1 MSELSPV
8 TGKTALVTGG
18 ARGIGRMIARGLC
31 EAGANVF
38 ITSRRADACRTAAEE
53 LRAVG
58 RCEALPADLVREDE
72 LRAACAELSGRAGA
86 LHLLVHAAGV
96 HVDAPFESHPASAW
110 DAAWSL
116 HVKAFFLL
124 LQELAPLLERSS
136 SAEDPARAIALGS
149 SDALHVPAMDVYAYA
164 ASKAA
169 LHFLVR
175 DLARPLGK
183 RHITVNAIAPGAFPT
198 DMLVAARERFG
209 DGVERAIPLRRL
221 GSAEHAVGAVLY
233 LASRAGAYVTGA
245 VLPVDGGLSC

>member
-1 MSELSPV
+1 MNELSPV
-8 TGKTALVTGG
+8 TGKTALVTGA
-18 ARGIGRMIARGLC
+18 ARGIGLMIARGLC
-31 EAGANVF
+31 EAGASVF
-38 ITSRRADACRTAAEE
+38 VTSKRADACRAAASE

-58 RCEALPADLVREDE
+58 RCEAVPADLTREDE
-72 LRAACAELSGRAGA
+72 LRAACAELSQRAGA

-96 HVDAPFESHPASAW
+96 HVDAPFERHPASAW

-124 LQELAPLLERSS
+124 LQELAPLLERSAS
-136 SAEDPARAIALGS
+136 SDDPARAIALGS
-149 SDALHVPAMDVYAYA
+149 SDALRVPAMDVYAYA

-175 DLARPLGK
+175 DLARPLAK

-198 DMLVAARERFG
+198 EMLVAARERFG

-221 GSAEHAVGAVLY
+221 GSAENAVGAVLY